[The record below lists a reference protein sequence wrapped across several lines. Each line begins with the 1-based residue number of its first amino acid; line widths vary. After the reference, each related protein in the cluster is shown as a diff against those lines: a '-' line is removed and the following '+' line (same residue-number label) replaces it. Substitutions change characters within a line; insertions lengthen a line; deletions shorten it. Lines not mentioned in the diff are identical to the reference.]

1 MLSFLTFLRLKTVS
15 KITLEIKTDVNI
27 EATMPM
33 LRVTANPLIGP
44 VPN

>member
-27 EATMPM
+27 EATIPM
-33 LRVTANPLIGP
+33 LRVIANPLIGP